1 MASSRRRWQERR
13 EYDPLDPAKQHE
25 VKSAASV
32 VSSLLDSKIGAGTSE
47 VGRAL
52 SVWRR
57 VCGKRAAKHTVA
69 VWLNKPED
77 GKSLPELIVY
87 LDGNTLMV
95 DLTTDAE
102 MYQERLAFEG
112 LEVSKVSF
120 KLSRKAGEKRETSQ
134 EKKPEREVLPTLSA
148 YEEARVDEAVATLDP
163 RIKENASEAMKNSI
177 RRAKLN
183 TTSEAK
189 TDPQNPR

>member
-1 MASSRRRWQERR
+1 MASSRKRWRERR

-25 VKSAASV
+25 VKSAGNV
-32 VSSLLDSKIGAGTSE
+32 VSSLVDSKISGGTSE

-52 SVWRR
+52 SIWRK

-69 VWLNKPED
+69 VWLNKPAD
-77 GKSLPELIVY
+77 GKGMPELIVY

-112 LEVSKVSF
+112 LEVGKVSF
-120 KLSRKAGEKRETSQ
+120 KLSRKAGQRHEPAHEEKA
-134 EKKPEREVLPTLSA
+134 EKEVLPPLNA
-148 YEEARVDEAVATLDP
+148 YEEARVDEAVASLDP
-163 RIKENASEAMKNSI
+163 RIKENASEAMKNSL
-177 RRAKLN
+177 RRAKLKN
-183 TTSEAK
+183 TSEAK